1 MYPENPEA
9 LIKKDTRTPAF
20 IVALFTMTKIW
31 KQTKCPSA
39 DEWIKNATRRK
50 NEILSSATTS
60 IDQEGFMPSE
70 ISQRKSNTV
79 YHLCGIEKM

>member
-1 MYPENPEA
+1 MYPEKTEA

-39 DEWIKNATRRK
+39 DEWMKNSTRRK

-60 IDQEGFMPSE
+60 IDQATGCGLDWAGFTEMRFQELGGLS
-70 ISQRKSNTV
+70 I
-79 YHLCGIEKM
+79 